1 MRAGQKTD
9 SQRVRREQNS
19 DIDLASADVIRDL
32 AAASLV
38 FVRLCVR
45 DPDPETVYVGAFS
58 STLYECV
65 SCTCVCVF
73 PCYYRV
79 PCNRRMCVL

>member
-1 MRAGQKTD
+1 MRAGQKTT
-9 SQRVRREQNS
+9 SLRVRGEQNS
-19 DIDLASADVIRDL
+19 DIDLASADVILDL

-38 FVRLCVR
+38 FIRLCVR

-58 STLYECV
+58 SNLYKCV
-65 SCTCVCVF
+65 SFTYVCVF
-73 PCYYRV
+73 SCYYRV